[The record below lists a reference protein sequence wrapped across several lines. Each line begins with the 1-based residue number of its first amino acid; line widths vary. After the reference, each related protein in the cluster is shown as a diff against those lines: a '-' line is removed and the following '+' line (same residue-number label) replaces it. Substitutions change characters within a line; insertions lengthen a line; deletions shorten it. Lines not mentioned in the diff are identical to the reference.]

1 MGLSSSMNAGVMGL
15 SVNSSKLAT
24 ISDNIANSETKGYK
38 RASIDFN
45 SLVLTERPTAYDAGG
60 VRASTIREIDDQGAL
75 LSTRNSTD
83 LAISGNGFLPVTDIA
98 DVERGADTLPLKL
111 LRTGAFRPDQNG
123 VMQTQAGLA
132 LLGWKSTP
140 DGGFSNLAS
149 ALEPVQIDTLSL
161 AAEPTQAVDVK
172 VNLNADSDPTL
183 DPPHMSRIEYFD
195 TLGKSRNVDLWFQKT
210 GTDHLWSMSVYEEGY
225 ATDADSGEPTERPS
239 LAFLLEFETDLSKS
253 PGGIKSV
260 VEMDQTAL
268 AAERTAGLTTGAVSF
283 DETVI
288 HANAGGELLN
298 PATDAVYVS
307 GGANVT
313 AATVAGRNI
322 AGNYIDATG
331 AEIIDDATGEA
342 IPAALASV
350 AAPASAATTTDIAD
364 PIIETSTG
372 TDPQGNPIYGPDGA
386 NRTWKWDAIPGDAER
401 GILSFAF
408 NGGEE
413 IDITL
418 GARGSDEN
426 ITQFAADESQTLSI
440 TKDGSPTSTLT
451 GIEIDETGLMDA
463 IYDTGF
469 RKTLYKIPIANVQNP
484 NGMRTQDGQAFS
496 LTRES
501 GSVYFYDAGEG
512 PTGALVSSALEEST
526 TDVAEELTQL
536 IKTQRAYS
544 SNAKIIQTVDEMLQ
558 ETTNLKR

>member
-1 MGLSSSMNAGVMGL
+1 MGLSSSLNAGVMGL
-15 SVNSSKLAT
+15 NVNSSKLAT

-38 RASIDFN
+38 RASIEFN
-45 SLVLTERPTAYDAGG
+45 SLVLTERPTSYDAGG
-60 VRASTIREIDDQGAL
+60 VRAATVREIDDQGAL

-98 DVERGADTLPLKL
+98 DVEREADVLPLKL

-140 DGGFSNLAS
+140 DGSFSNLAS
-149 ALEPVQIDTLSL
+149 ALEPVRIDTLSL
-161 AAEPTQAVDVK
+161 AAEPTQSVDVK
-172 VNLNADSDPTL
+172 INLNADADPTL

-210 GTDHLWSMSVYEEGY
+210 ATDNLWSMSLYEEGY
-225 ATDADSGEPTERPS
+225 STDADSGEPTERPT
-239 LAFLLEFETDLSKS
+239 LAFLIEFETDLANS

-268 AAERTAGLTTGAVSF
+268 AAERAAGLTTGALSF
-283 DETVI
+283 GETVI
-288 HANAGGELLN
+288 HANAGGELLD

-372 TDPQGNPIYGPDGA
+372 TDAAGNPIYGADGV
-386 NRTWKWDAIPGDAER
+386 NRTWKWDAIAGDTER
-401 GILSFAF
+401 GILTFAF
-408 NGGEE
+408 NSGEE
-413 IDITL
+413 IDVTL
-418 GARGSDEN
+418 GASGSDEN
-426 ITQFAADESQTLSI
+426 IVQFAAESQTLSI

-512 PTGALVSSALEEST
+512 PTGSLVSSALEEST